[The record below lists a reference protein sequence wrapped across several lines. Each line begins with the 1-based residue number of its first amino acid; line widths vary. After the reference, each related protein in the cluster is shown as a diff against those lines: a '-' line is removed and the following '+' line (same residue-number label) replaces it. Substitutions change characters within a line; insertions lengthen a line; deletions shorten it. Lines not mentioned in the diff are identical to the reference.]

1 MAKQSS
7 GEDNSFYTHKELCEK
22 MIIMEQKIHDL
33 ESENKDLKHKTYELW
48 SEMEKGKEREQYK
61 EKLFFEWMLSASLMW
76 DNMMGWQ
83 VT

>member
-1 MAKQSS
+1 
-7 GEDNSFYTHKELCEK
+7 

-61 EKLFFEWMLSASLMW
+61 EKLFFE
-76 DNMMGWQ
+76 
-83 VT
+83 